1 MSNQKVRS
9 FSREFKLR
17 AVQRMEAGE
26 NVSALARELTVKRVI
41 LYRWRDAYRI
51 GGLEA
56 LRLRGRPSKAEA
68 SALAVARA
76 AHISAA
82 VRRSGKDFQRRL
94 AGRLGWLPLAHRGE
108 SQADGLHVFALLRRQ
123 LGQCL
128 VTAVTRIL
136 LCLAAHLRR
145 HNVGLCGE

>member
-41 LYRWRDAYRI
+41 LYRWRAAYRI
-51 GGLEA
+51 GGPEA

-68 SALAVARA
+68 LAMAAARGPA
-76 AHISAA
+76 
-82 VRRSGKDFQRRL
+82 GKANDLAEARWQIDQLQRKVGQQQLDLDFFK
-94 AGRLGWLPLAHRGE
+94 
-108 SQADGLHVFALLRRQ
+108 QALRRIEASRRPSD
-123 LGQCL
+123 GPGA
-128 VTAVTRIL
+128 TASSPTSKR
-136 LCLAAHLRR
+136 
-145 HNVGLCGE
+145 

>member
-51 GGLEA
+51 GGPEA

-68 SALAVARA
+68 LALAAARGPA
-76 AHISAA
+76 
-82 VRRSGKDFQRRL
+82 GKANDLAEARWQIDQLQRKVGQQQLDLDFFK
-94 AGRLGWLPLAHRGE
+94 
-108 SQADGLHVFALLRRQ
+108 QALRRIEASRRPSD
-123 LGQCL
+123 GPGA
-128 VTAVTRIL
+128 TASSPTSKR
-136 LCLAAHLRR
+136 
-145 HNVGLCGE
+145 